1 MGDSANVTMGPGT
14 IYVAPLGTTEPASA
28 TATLDAAFRQV
39 GYTEEGST
47 FNFETTAEDIFVA
60 EEFYPVA
67 VKTTRVAANVQF
79 QMAEATRENLALAI
93 NAGANAAETGT
104 LEPVTPGSEV
114 RVMILVAKENGA
126 RWLFRRAFQAGNIAM
141 RNAKAPD
148 KTLIPVEFRLEKP
161 TGAEPWKVWPSL
173 VTPGLV

>member
-14 IYVAPLGTTEPASA
+14 IYVAPLATAEPASA
-28 TATLDAAFRQV
+28 TAVLDAAWREV

-47 FNFETTAEDIFVA
+47 FTFETTAEDVFVA

-67 VKTTRVAANVQF
+67 VKTTKVAAGVKF
-79 QMAEATRENLALAI
+79 QMAEATRENLALAV
-93 NAGANAAETGT
+93 NAGADAAATGA
-104 LEPVTPGSEV
+104 LEPPTPGNET
-114 RVMILVAKENGA
+114 RIMILVEKENGA
-126 RWLFRRAFQAGNIAM
+126 RWLFRRAFQAGNIDL

-161 TGAEPWKVWPSL
+161 SGAEPWKVYPSL
-173 VTPGLV
+173 VTAGLV